1 MMVVRTATRLL
12 QQCQGF
18 AQVSPCRMRQRE
30 ARMIVGAWGESIML
44 IIGLSVAMN
53 DVHGYTLI

>member
-1 MMVVRTATRLL
+1 
-12 QQCQGF
+12 
-18 AQVSPCRMRQRE
+18 
-30 ARMIVGAWGESIML
+30 MIVGAWGESIML

>member
-1 MMVVRTATRLL
+1 
-12 QQCQGF
+12 
-18 AQVSPCRMRQRE
+18 MRQRE
-30 ARMIVGAWGESIML
+30 ASHDLAAARVGAWGESIVL

>member
-1 MMVVRTATRLL
+1 LSDAPNRGAHDL
-12 QQCQGF
+12 
-18 AQVSPCRMRQRE
+18 AA
-30 ARMIVGAWGESIML
+30 ARVGAWDESIVLL